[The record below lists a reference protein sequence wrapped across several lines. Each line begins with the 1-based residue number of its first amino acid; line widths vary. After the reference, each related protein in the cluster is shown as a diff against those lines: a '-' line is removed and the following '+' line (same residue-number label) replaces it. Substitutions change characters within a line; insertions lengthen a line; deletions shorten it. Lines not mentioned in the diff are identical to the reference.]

1 MLPEIHSIQATSDSG
16 HTHSLV
22 EVVHP
27 TTRLTIVLEWLAMWT
42 HAEP

>member
-1 MLPEIHSIQATSDSG
+1 MLREIHSIRATSDSVRA
-16 HTHSLV
+16 HSLV

-27 TTRLTIVLEWLAMWT
+27 TARLTIVLEWLAMWT